1 MTQTLQ
7 IGRGPLVLVVAGCL
21 AVGSLGTYFLLN
33 RQAVNAPPSPH
44 AAAPPEPP
52 SAGAKGDAVITLT
65 PEAVARA
72 GIEIAAVTTSTG
84 GGRLRIPAI
93 VQPNGYRAV
102 VVTPV
107 VAGRIMRVLVELG
120 QHVQRGQT
128 LAEIYSPEL
137 ADAQTQYISAR
148 AELDAHERD
157 LRRTEK
163 LVEIGSASRQEL
175 EKIHAEHTAAE
186 SMLQSRRSH
195 LMLLGMTESLVANL
209 SSSPQVASTVRVPA
223 PLDGVIT
230 VRTANIG
237 LNVDPSAS
245 LFTVVDLL
253 NVWLV
258 GELYERDLARVRIGS
273 TATVTTSAFP
283 QLRLAG
289 KVSYIDPEIRGDTRT
304 AQLRVEVPNPGR
316 QLRLGMYVDMEV
328 GEPGGVSDVLMI
340 PRTAVQMVG
349 DRTVV
354 YLANPA
360 MPGQYLE
367 REVKL
372 GDASGDGIQVLSG
385 VAVHDKVVTKG
396 SFSVRAERDRVGTGA
411 ASPIGS
417 GAVQTIRVMV
427 SEKGFEPARMS
438 LRAGVPARLTFVRT
452 TDATCATEVVIPS
465 LDIKRPLP
473 LNQPVDIEFAPNKAG
488 DVAFACGIG
497 MFSGTLVVQ

>member
-1 MTQTLQ
+1 
-7 IGRGPLVLVVAGCL
+7 
-21 AVGSLGTYFLLN
+21 
-33 RQAVNAPPSPH
+33 
-44 AAAPPEPP
+44 
-52 SAGAKGDAVITLT
+52 
-65 PEAVARA
+65 
-72 GIEIAAVTTSTG
+72 
-84 GGRLRIPAI
+84 
-93 VQPNGYRAV
+93 
-102 VVTPV
+102 
-107 VAGRIMRVLVELG
+107 
-120 QHVQRGQT
+120 
-128 LAEIYSPEL
+128 
-137 ADAQTQYISAR
+137 
-148 AELDAHERD
+148 
-157 LRRTEK
+157 
-163 LVEIGSASRQEL
+163 
-175 EKIHAEHTAAE
+175 
-186 SMLQSRRSH
+186 
-195 LMLLGMTESLVANL
+195 
-209 SSSPQVASTVRVPA
+209 VASTVRVPA